1 MARKPRIHAPGATYH
16 VILRGNARQDIFSD
30 DKDRYRFYDILQKS
44 CERYQCRVHA
54 FCLMTNHIHLEMQ
67 VGEFSLSR
75 IMQNISQRYTQWFN
89 WRYKKSGHVF
99 QGRFK
104 AVMVDADEYLLEL
117 AAYIQLNPVRARMT
131 DQPGDYQ
138 WSSHRAYLGKESLP
152 WLQTDFMLSLLSP
165 NETQARAK
173 FAAFVAE
180 RIMDGRRDE
189 FHGEKSAD
197 SRIFGDDKFV
207 DLVLITAEA
216 LPERKPGVSEVVAA
230 VKKIYGISAEQLRSQ
245 GRERLLC
252 EARGLAAWAT
262 LEISSG
268 TLVELASL
276 LQRNSSTL
284 TCAVR
289 RMEKLSEQDPAVAE
303 KMGRIREELKSSYQ
317 GLSPEAEGNI

>member
-30 DKDRYRFYDILQKS
+30 DKDRYRFYEILQKS

-67 VGEFSLSR
+67 VGDFSLSR
-75 IMQNISQRYTQWFN
+75 IMQNISQRYTQWLN

-99 QGRFK
+99 QGRYK

-117 AAYIQLNPVRARMT
+117 AAYIHLNPVRAHMT
-131 DQPGDYQ
+131 DQPQAYQ
-138 WSSHRAYLGKESLP
+138 WSSHRAYLGKETLS
-152 WLQTDFMLSLLSP
+152 WLETDYILSQFSAD
-165 NETQARAK
+165 ETKARTK
-173 FAAFVAE
+173 FAAFVGE
-180 RIMDGRRDE
+180 RVTDGRRDE
-189 FHGEKSAD
+189 FHGERTAD

-207 DLVLITAEA
+207 DVVLTKAEVR
-216 LPERKPGVSEVVAA
+216 PERKPGVCEVVAA
-230 VKKIYGISAEQLRSQ
+230 VKKMYGISDDQLMSQ
-245 GRERLLC
+245 GRERMSC

-268 TLVELASL
+268 KLVELANIL
-276 LQRNSSTL
+276 CRNSSTL

-289 RMEKLSEQDPAVAE
+289 RIEKLRERDPLVAE
-303 KMGRIREELKSSYQ
+303 KMECLRQELLESNYQ
-317 GLSPEAEGNI
+317 GLTP